1 MNTLYVYLGIIFIL
15 HVLIIFLFFV
25 NKFKLLGF
33 KNYEIRNIYSR
44 IIVIIKK
51 TMNFKERGITVGDL
65 LIVTFIVIITSIAI
79 NKFKENKQQT
89 YLNGF
94 HKQIIDYEIKT

>member
-1 MNTLYVYLGIIFIL
+1 
-15 HVLIIFLFFV
+15 
-25 NKFKLLGF
+25 
-33 KNYEIRNIYSR
+33 
-44 IIVIIKK
+44 
-51 TMNFKERGITVGDL
+51 MNFKERGITVGDL

-94 HKQIIDYEIKT
+94 HNQIIDYEIKT